1 MAPPQPPSEPWAR
14 LAAFAGDTLGLHYP
28 PSRHG
33 DLERGFRGAARD
45 WGFEDCP
52 ACIDWLLAQP
62 PTPAIV
68 QVLANH
74 LTVGETYFFR
84 DQPVLDALAAD
95 ILPSLIHAR
104 RGHRQQ
110 LRLWCAA
117 CCTGEEA
124 YTLAIL
130 LHRLLPDLQAWDVTV
145 LATDVNTRF
154 LEKAVAGRYGEWSFR
169 DAPGWLRPRYF
180 ERDADGSYT
189 VLPEIRRMV
198 QFGHLNLVDGA
209 EGFARADLHTMDVVL
224 CRNVLMYFR
233 APQIARA
240 MRKLWH
246 CLADGGW
253 LVLAPS
259 EVPGARGSRFRTAVY
274 PGAILLRRNEVP
286 TEAGAP
292 TAEPAVMPP
301 ALPLSPQAISVVAPA
316 VDDPGRETTAL
327 AKHARDCANQ
337 GRLAE
342 ALDWCDRWLGVDRL
356 DPLGHYVRAIVLLE
370 QGDAQAAQAA
380 QAELQRT
387 IYLDGN
393 FVMAHF
399 TLGHLARH
407 SGNPAHAHRHY
418 ENTRRLLERHR
429 PGDVLPESGELTAG
443 HLAQALQSLATFEA
457 TL

>member
-1 MAPPQPPSEPWAR
+1 MAPPQPPSDPWGR
-14 LAAFAGDTLGLHYP
+14 LAAFVGATLGLHYP
-28 PSRHG
+28 PGRHA
-33 DLERGFRGAARD
+33 DLARGFRGAAQE
-45 WGFEDCP
+45 WGFEDGQ
-52 ACIDWLLAQP
+52 ACIDWLLAQA
-62 PTPAIV
+62 PTPAMV

-74 LTVGETYFFR
+74 LTVGETYFYR
-84 DQPVLDALAAD
+84 DQPVLDALAGD
-95 ILPSLIHAR
+95 ILPALIHAR
-104 RGHRQQ
+104 RGQRKQ

-154 LEKAVAGRYGEWSFR
+154 LDKAAAGRYGEWSFR

-180 ERDADGSYT
+180 ERGADGSYT

-209 EGFARADLHTMDVVL
+209 DRFAHADVHTMDLVL

-240 MRKLWH
+240 MGKLWH

-259 EVPGARGSRFRTAVY
+259 EVPGARGLRFRTVVH
-274 PGAILLRRNEVP
+274 PGAILLCRNGEP
-286 TEAGAP
+286 ADALAP
-292 TAEPAVMPP
+292 DAEPAVPP
-301 ALPLSPQAISVVAPA
+301 SALPSSLLDVSVLAAVAGE
-316 VDDPGRETTAL
+316 PGGDTAAL
-327 AKHARDCANQ
+327 AQQARDCANQ
-337 GRLAE
+337 GRLAQ

-356 DPLGHYVRAIVLLE
+356 DPGAHYVRAIVLLE
-370 QGDAQAAQAA
+370 QGDAEAA

-387 IYLDGN
+387 IYLDGS

-399 TLGHLARH
+399 TLGHLARRL
-407 SGNPAHAHRHY
+407 GDTAQARRHH
-418 ENTRRLLERHR
+418 ENTRRLLARHR

-443 HLAQALQSLATFEA
+443 QLAQVLHSLASFEVA
-457 TL
+457 L